1 MPVLLIITDGM
12 ADCCGYGSPTP
23 LREADTPCMDRL
35 ASIGACG
42 LVDTSMAD
50 GEAPGSDFAILSLL
64 GYNPPPRQARGAL
77 EAIGIGVTL
86 SERDVAYRCN
96 FIASDGCGIEI
107 ENPQW
112 IDSGIVNRLCCCIN
126 NAVGMPHMYPID
138 NSHAVCIF
146 DKSCGRNYAREY
158 EARVKEILSKDVPDN
173 VGVYREKSR
182 ITGIRLW
189 GESDKPEYSRFDR
202 CRAAVVCA
210 VPLVRGI
217 AGAIGMDLIVPE
229 GATGGTDTCYQ
240 AKIEAA
246 LHALRSG
253 YEFVLLH
260 VEAPDAASHDRDRRR
275 KIATIEAIDRHI
287 VSHAVEWIS
296 ATPDAIVAM
305 TPDHATDVLT
315 GKHSPDPVP
324 FVIAGRSSI
333 PDSVCHFDEL
343 SAQQGAFGQIEAQR
357 FMQLLLSSSAG

>member
-12 ADCCGYGSPTP
+12 ADCCGDGLPTP

-64 GYNPPPRQARGAL
+64 GYNPPSRHARGAL
-77 EAIGIGVTL
+77 EAVGIGVTL
-86 SERDVAYRCN
+86 SEHDVAYRCN
-96 FIASDGCGIEI
+96 FMASDACGGEI
-107 ENPQW
+107 ENPPGM
-112 IDSGIVNRLCCCIN
+112 DSGTVSRICRYIN

-146 DKSCGRNYAREY
+146 DKSRGRNYAREF
-158 EARVKEILSKDVPDN
+158 EARVKEILSDEVSDN
-173 VGVYREKSR
+173 VGIYGEQSR

-189 GESDKPEYSRFDR
+189 GESDKPAYPRVDR

-229 GATGGTDTCYQ
+229 GATGGTDTCYK
-240 AKIEAA
+240 AKVEAA
-246 LHALRSG
+246 LDALRSG

-260 VEAPDAASHDRDRRR
+260 VEAPDAASHAKDRLS
-275 KIATIEAIDRHI
+275 KIAAVEAIDRHI
-287 VSHAVEWIS
+287 VSHAIEWIS
-296 ATPDAIVAM
+296 ATPDATVAL
-305 TPDHATDVLT
+305 TPDHATNVRT
-315 GKHSPDPVP
+315 GKHSCDPVP
-324 FVIAGRSSI
+324 FAIAGQSAI
-333 PDSVCHFDEL
+333 TDSVSSFDEL
-343 SAQQGAFGQIEAQR
+343 SARQGAFGQIVAQR
-357 FMQLLLSSSAG
+357 FMQMLFSISAG